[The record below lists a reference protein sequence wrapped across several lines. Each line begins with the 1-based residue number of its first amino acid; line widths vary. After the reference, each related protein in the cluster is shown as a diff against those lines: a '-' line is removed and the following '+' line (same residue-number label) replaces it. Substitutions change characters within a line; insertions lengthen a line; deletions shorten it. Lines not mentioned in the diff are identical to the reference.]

1 VVCRRTFAIA
11 AVALLAGCGGSAK
24 RDLHGTALLSKAA
37 PNFTLHDQAA
47 RTVTM
52 AGQQGRWVVVTFLYT
67 HCPDV
72 CPLIAT
78 HLNGA
83 LRSSVGRRAGLQVLA
98 VSVDP
103 AGDTPT
109 AIRHYVAQHR
119 LVGAFRF
126 LIGSRRQ
133 LARVWH
139 AYYVAALPGTGGT
152 VAHSTV
158 EFLIDPRGRERLL
171 YDKTITTAELV
182 QDLRTLTA

>member
-1 VVCRRTFAIA
+1 MFAIV
-11 AVALLAGCGGSAK
+11 AVALLAGCGSTANRGL
-24 RDLHGTALLSKAA
+24 RGTALHSKPA
-37 PNFTLHDQAA
+37 PNFTLRDQAA

-72 CPLIAT
+72 CPLIAA

-83 LRSSVGRRAGLQVLA
+83 LRSSVGRRAGLRVLA

-103 AGDTPT
+103 ARDTPA
-109 AIRHYVAQHR
+109 AIRRYVAQHR
-119 LVGAFRF
+119 LVGAFRY

-133 LARVWH
+133 LARVWR
-139 AYYVAALPGTGGT
+139 AYYVAALPGTDGT

-158 EFLIDPRGRERLL
+158 EFLIDPRGREQLL
-171 YDKTITTAELV
+171 YDRTITTAELV
-182 QDLRTLTA
+182 HDLRALTA